1 MNRAR
6 FAGPFCL
13 PMPRRK
19 SFSTVAALAM
29 LLAAC
34 GTQPP
39 ASTLSIR
46 GQLAVPGRVELPPD
60 AQMVVELRDETDDRV
75 LAEQRQPLREF
86 SSPQPFEL
94 RLPRDKLVPGQR
106 LTLRGALLMRGWA
119 QWLSAPVAID
129 AGRADIDIGTL
140 PLARAARPLAF
151 QSILDCGGRRFIVGM
166 AGDTMQLLDGEMAY
180 NLHTVPAASGS
191 LLEAVGDSSTYVRAD
206 GLRATVSVHG
216 VVFCGCTVQ
225 SGAGAG

>member
-1 MNRAR
+1 
-6 FAGPFCL
+6 
-13 PMPRRK
+13 MPRRK
-19 SFSTVAALAM
+19 SFTTVVTLAM

-46 GQLAVPGRVELPPD
+46 GQLAVPARVELQPD

-75 LAEQRQPLREF
+75 LAEQRQPLREIA
-86 SSPQPFEL
+86 SPQPFEL

-106 LTLRGALLMRGWA
+106 LRLRGALLMRGWA

-129 AGRADIDIGTL
+129 AGLADIDIGTL

-180 NLHTVPAASGS
+180 NLQAAPAASDS
-191 LLEAVGDSSTYVRAD
+191 LLEAMGDSSTYVRAD

-216 VVFCGCTVQ
+216 VVFRGCTVQ
-225 SGAGAG
+225 SSAGAG